1 MKLFNDLE
9 AEHGLPNGLLN
20 AVMKQESGGNT
31 RAVSPKGARGAFQFM
46 PATAKQYGVNVDD
59 LTSSAT
65 GAAKMYADLLKQNGG
80 DLNKA
85 LAGYNWGQGNVQR
98 NGMDKMPAETRQ
110 YIQKVT
116 ANMKPQAANPFD
128 QFDAV
133 EAKAGPNPFDQFDN
147 APEAKPVAASGGAKD
162 TAVDTLAG
170 VGKGVGDVALGLQR
184 FAGKTVNAV
193 ASPVDT
199 ISNLFSD
206 KKNGNVVGDWL
217 VNDAEQGRAK
227 LAKENAPHKERSPI
241 ANPGG
246 EIGGNIAATLP
257 VGGILSSVAS
267 KAGLPAVATALKT
280 GGFRTGL
287 PAATTAIGKVGQM
300 ALRSGAGATVGGISA
315 GLVNEDSAG
324 LGAAIGGFAPPVL
337 AGAGKIAHATGNAL
351 RGGGASSEVQALAT
365 RAKELGINIP
375 ADRIANSRP
384 MNALASSLN
393 YVPFSGRA
401 ATEKAMTNQL
411 TRATSKLIGQDGDN
425 MAIALRKASEDLGG
439 KFDHTLKSNAVKL
452 DDNLLRDIVEI
463 DDIAQQQLGG
473 SDYKAIASQVA
484 ELLKKGESGA
494 IDGQAAYNIKKTLD
508 RLGRTNNPSAF
519 HALELKKVLMAG
531 LDRSLGPT
539 KAAAFA
545 KTREQYGNM
554 LDLEKIVLNGAEG
567 EISIARL
574 AGMKNI
580 NNKPLQ
586 EIADITA
593 QFVKTREGNHG
604 AMQRVGAGLGIGSLA
619 GPAWLAGG
627 AVAGAGTNKLLNSNA
642 ARNFVMKQPG
652 GEKLNSLANRL
663 GPAAYRSTP
672 VLAAD
677 R

>member
-9 AEHGLPNGLLN
+9 AQHGLPNGLLN

-46 PATAKQYGVNVDD
+46 PATAKQYGVDVND

-98 NGMDKMPAETRQ
+98 KGLDAMPSETRQ

-133 EAKAGPNPFDQFDN
+133 EAKAAPNPFDQFDS
-147 APEAKPVAASGGAKD
+147 APETKQPVAASGGVKE

-170 VGKGVGDVALGLQR
+170 IGAGVGQVGLGAQKYLGK
-184 FAGKTVNAV
+184 FANAIG
-193 ASPVDT
+193 ADT
-199 ISNLFSD
+199 
-206 KKNGNVVGDWL
+206 VGDWL
-217 VNDAEQGRAK
+217 VNDAEQGKKK
-227 LAKENAPHKERSPI
+227 LAGELAPHKERSPI
-241 ANPGG
+241 AAPVG
-246 EIGGNIAATLP
+246 EVAGNIAATLP
-257 VGGILSSVAS
+257 VGGMLGAAAG

-287 PAATTAIGKVGQM
+287 PAASTKAGMVGQM
-300 ALRSGAGATVGGISA
+300 ALRSGAGAAVGGVSA

-324 LGAAIGGFAPPVL
+324 MGAAIGGALPGALSV
-337 AGAGKIAHATGNAL
+337 AGKAAHATGKAL
-351 RGGGASSEVQALAT
+351 RGSGVTPEVQALAA
-365 RAKELGINIP
+365 RADELGIKIP
-375 ADRIANSRP
+375 ADRISNSRP

-401 ATEKAMTNQL
+401 ATETNMTNQL
-411 TRATSKLIGQDGDN
+411 TRAASKLVGQDSDN
-425 MAIALRKASEDLGG
+425 MAIALRKASDDLGG
-439 KFDHTLKSNAVKL
+439 KFDNTLKSNAVKM
-452 DDNLLRDIVEI
+452 DDNLLADIVKV
-463 DDIAQQQLGG
+463 DDIAQQQLAG

-494 IDGQAAYNIKKTLD
+494 IDGQAAYNIKRTLD
-508 RLGRTNNPSAF
+508 RMGRTPGPSAF

-531 LDRSLGPT
+531 LDRSLGPD
-539 KAAAFA
+539 KAKAFA

-554 LDLEKIVLNGAEG
+554 IDLEKIVLNGAEG
-567 EISIARL
+567 DISVARL

-604 AMQRVGAGLGIGSLA
+604 AMQRVGAGLGLGTMA
-619 GPAWLAGG
+619 GPAWLLGG
-627 AVAGAGTNKLLNSNA
+627 AAAGAGTNKLLNSGM
-642 ARNFVMKQPG
+642 ARDFVLKRPG
-652 GEKLNSLANRL
+652 GEKLNRLANRV
-663 GPAAYRSTP
+663 GPALYRSTP
-672 VLAAD
+672 VLVAD
-677 R
+677 Q